1 MATYRKLGDTTNTV
15 YMNGKPTKKDKAED
29 DFIYLDIQIYE
40 LVNCLG
46 TERAIKYLQNKIKQI
61 KAIQGGGK

>member
-40 LVNCLG
+40 LVSCLG
-46 TERAIKYLQNKIKQI
+46 TERAIKYLQDKIKQI
-61 KAIQGGGK
+61 KKMESGK

>member
-1 MATYRKLGDTTNTV
+1 MATYRKLGDKTNTV
-15 YMNGKPTKKDKAED
+15 YMDGKAPKKDKAED

-61 KAIQGGGK
+61 KKMQGGDK

>member
-1 MATYRKLGDTTNTV
+1 MATYRKLGDKTNTV

-40 LVNCLG
+40 LVSCLG
-46 TERAIKYLQNKIKQI
+46 TERAIKYLQDKIKQI
-61 KAIQGGGK
+61 KKMEGGK

>member
-1 MATYRKLGDTTNTV
+1 MATYRKLGDKTNTV

-40 LVNCLG
+40 LVSCLG
-46 TERAIKYLQNKIKQI
+46 SEKAIKYLQNKIKQI
-61 KAIQGGGK
+61 KQMESGK

>member
-1 MATYRKLGDTTNTV
+1 MATYKKLGDKTNTV

-40 LVNCLG
+40 LVSCLG
-46 TERAIKYLQNKIKQI
+46 TDRAIKYLQDKIQTI
-61 KAIQGGGK
+61 KKMESGK

>member
-1 MATYRKLGDTTNTV
+1 MAQTIRNQASKTKVT

-40 LVNCLG
+40 LVSCLG
-46 TERAIKYLQNKIKQI
+46 TERAIKYLQDKIKQI
-61 KAIQGGGK
+61 KKMESGK

>member
-1 MATYRKLGDTTNTV
+1 MATYRKLGDKTNTV

>member
-40 LVNCLG
+40 LVSCLG
-46 TERAIKYLQNKIKQI
+46 TDRAIKYLQDKIKQI

>member
-1 MATYRKLGDTTNTV
+1 MAHISNQASKTKVTYL
-15 YMNGKPTKKDKAED
+15 NGKAPKKQAED

-40 LVNCLG
+40 LVSCLG

-61 KAIQGGGK
+61 KKMESGK

>member
-1 MATYRKLGDTTNTV
+1 MATYRKLGDKTNTV

-46 TERAIKYLQNKIKQI
+46 TERAIKYLQDKIKQI
-61 KAIQGGGK
+61 KKMEGGK

>member
-40 LVNCLG
+40 LVSCLG
-46 TERAIKYLQNKIKQI
+46 TDRAIKYLQDKIQTI
-61 KAIQGGGK
+61 KKMESGK

>member
-1 MATYRKLGDTTNTV
+1 MATYRKLGDKTNTV

-40 LVNCLG
+40 LVSCLG

-61 KAIQGGGK
+61 KKMESGK

>member
-1 MATYRKLGDTTNTV
+1 MATYRKLGDKTNTV

-40 LVNCLG
+40 LVSCLG
-46 TERAIKYLQNKIKQI
+46 TDRAIKYLQDKIQTI
-61 KAIQGGGK
+61 KKMQGGGK

>member
-1 MATYRKLGDTTNTV
+1 MATYRKLGDKTNTV

-40 LVNCLG
+40 LVSCLG
-46 TERAIKYLQNKIKQI
+46 TDRAIKYLQDKIKQI
-61 KAIQGGGK
+61 KKMESGK

>member
-40 LVNCLG
+40 LVSCLG
-46 TERAIKYLQNKIKQI
+46 TDRAIKYLQDKIKQI
-61 KAIQGGGK
+61 KKMESGK

>member
-1 MATYRKLGDTTNTV
+1 MATYRKLGDKTNTV
-15 YMNGKPTKKDKAED
+15 YMDGKAPKEDKAED